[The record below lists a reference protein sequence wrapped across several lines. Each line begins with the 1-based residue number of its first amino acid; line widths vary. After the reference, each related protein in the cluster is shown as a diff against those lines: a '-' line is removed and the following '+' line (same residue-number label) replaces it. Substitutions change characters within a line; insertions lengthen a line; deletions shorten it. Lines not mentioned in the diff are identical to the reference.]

1 MTGSS
6 TLFGIRISDRA
17 PGDQEMRWR
26 VLRLL
31 NLFRAIAAGAFTLMF
46 FQENRHLL
54 GSEYPQL
61 YLYTGVA
68 YFALALI
75 ASFTLQTRKP
85 PLFWQTVIQLLAD
98 LAAIILLTHAS
109 GGQSSGLPNLLF
121 VVVAAASVLLD
132 RRLALLYAALVSL
145 AVLGEQFLSM
155 LRGFA
160 DSYGYTRAGIMGAI
174 FFATALVSSWVAE
187 RARESEALATRR
199 GLDLANLSQVNNL
212 IIQNL
217 GSGVVVVDADD
228 RIRQINAAAM
238 RFLDLGGN
246 VIGREAGISPQLRN
260 VVAAWRKGGTYTG
273 SLRGADGTLYIPQV
287 QNIGDFR
294 DGSLMIFLENAEKVA
309 EDIQQMKL
317 AALGRLTASIA
328 HEVRNPIGAIS
339 HAGQLLEESDH
350 LAAEDR
356 RFVGIIRQQAM
367 RVNEVVESILQL
379 GRREQ
384 FHPERLEITAWLRDF
399 VMEYCDTNGM
409 PLDAVELDTTGDEVH
424 VRIDP
429 GHLRQI
435 LLNLLENAR
444 HHAGATEDGQLAILR
459 LSRTLGGG
467 TVWLDVVDFGPGIDS
482 SIVNRVFEPF
492 YTHSRS
498 GTGLGLFV
506 ARELCECN
514 HATLKYGKDGDGRSC
529 FRIRF
534 QDEPAWLN

>member
-1 MTGSS
+1 EARILAQTASFRKKRGNSSVTGSS

-121 VVVAAASVLLD
+121 VVVAAGSVLLD

-145 AVLGEQFLSM
+145 TVLGEQFLAM

-160 DSYGYTRAGIMGAI
+160 DAYGYTRAGIMGAI

-187 RARESEALATRR
+187 RARESEALAVRR

-228 RIRQINAAAM
+228 RIRQ
-238 RFLDLGGN
+238 
-246 VIGREAGISPQLRN
+246 
-260 VVAAWRKGGTYTG
+260 
-273 SLRGADGTLYIPQV
+273 
-287 QNIGDFR
+287 
-294 DGSLMIFLENAEKVA
+294 
-309 EDIQQMKL
+309 
-317 AALGRLTASIA
+317 
-328 HEVRNPIGAIS
+328 
-339 HAGQLLEESDH
+339 
-350 LAAEDR
+350 
-356 RFVGIIRQQAM
+356 
-367 RVNEVVESILQL
+367 
-379 GRREQ
+379 
-384 FHPERLEITAWLRDF
+384 
-399 VMEYCDTNGM
+399 
-409 PLDAVELDTTGDEVH
+409 
-424 VRIDP
+424 
-429 GHLRQI
+429 
-435 LLNLLENAR
+435 
-444 HHAGATEDGQLAILR
+444 
-459 LSRTLGGG
+459 
-467 TVWLDVVDFGPGIDS
+467 
-482 SIVNRVFEPF
+482 
-492 YTHSRS
+492 
-498 GTGLGLFV
+498 
-506 ARELCECN
+506 
-514 HATLKYGKDGDGRSC
+514 
-529 FRIRF
+529 
-534 QDEPAWLN
+534 